1 MSASHG
7 CSQKAYEQRKTGYKF
22 LSGITSLSAFA
33 ATSFAIGDAQKNREG
48 KKLLDDTKVFLMAVT
63 GATVGILSFLTV
75 SPDCVVKEKNKN
87 IHFWY
92 IQETTSQSALTFRA
106 KERKQLLKNLLINTS
121 LATILSILT
130 KDQQNKEAIYMAGGF
145 PLVIAG
151 IQSLFIND
159 DDLVKTGVTI
169 IKTPERFSPGIAF
182 IKIF

>member
-1 MSASHG
+1 MSKSNGGHRQKSILLIVLFFATIISDGYSMSASHG

-87 IHFWY
+87 IHF
-92 IQETTSQSALTFRA
+92 
-106 KERKQLLKNLLINTS
+106 
-121 LATILSILT
+121 
-130 KDQQNKEAIYMAGGF
+130 
-145 PLVIAG
+145 
-151 IQSLFIND
+151 
-159 DDLVKTGVTI
+159 
-169 IKTPERFSPGIAF
+169 
-182 IKIF
+182 